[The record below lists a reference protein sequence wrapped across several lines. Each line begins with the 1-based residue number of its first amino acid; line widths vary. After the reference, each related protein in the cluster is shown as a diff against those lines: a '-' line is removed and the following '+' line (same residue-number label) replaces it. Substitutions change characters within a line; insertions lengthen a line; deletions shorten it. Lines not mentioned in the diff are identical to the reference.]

1 MVGKGSVNHNSRKFH
16 AKNTDP
22 ERSYLNVEYCN
33 ESLQSVY
40 HQLFD
45 EAQQRYNAKQKRAD
59 RMIPDYYEKIR
70 SGKQEK
76 LFHEVIVQIGNRE
89 DMSAQSENGALAA
102 QVLDEYM
109 REFQKRNPNL
119 RVFSAHLHMDKA
131 TPHLHIDFVPFTTGS
146 KRGMDTRVSLKKAL
160 AAQGYT
166 GGSRSDT
173 EWNQW
178 VEAEKNALAAVMER
192 HEIQWEKK
200 GTHEKHLSVLEFE
213 KRERA
218 KEVAALESQKTE
230 LQERVDDLQEACTQQ
245 SEQVEQVEK
254 TLQALRDQQLSVEQ
268 VEKVEAKPVP
278 LTGKVMISKQDYETL
293 TTAAQKY
300 VIQEKK
306 EGKIQ
311 RLLDAANEKI
321 QELLH
326 TVLELKQTIF
336 GLNQRVANLEGELAQ
351 ERSFEKRFAAQRM
364 EQENVRLKRENKRFR
379 DILKQHNLL
388 PKNRGIER

>member
-33 ESLQSVY
+33 ENLQLVY

-45 EAQQRYNAKQKRAD
+45 EAKQRYNAKQKRAD

-89 DMSAQSENGALAA
+89 DMNAQSENGALAA

-119 RVFSAHLHMDKA
+119 RVFSAHLHMDEA

-166 GGSRSDT
+166 GGSRGDT

-178 VEAEKNALAAVMER
+178 VAAEKNALAVVMER
-192 HEIQWEKK
+192 HGIQWEKK

-218 KEVAALESQKTE
+218 KEVAALALAVGTIPIIARQLRSSTMLINSQEYIEAARSFGESNFKIIMTHVIPNCMAPIIVQASLYIGGAIMGIAGLSFLGLGVQPPTPEWGNILNNGLDFIYDFSTRWHVIVFPALFIVVAE
-230 LQERVDDLQEACTQQ
+230 LCFNLLGDG
-245 SEQVEQVEK
+245 
-254 TLQALRDQQLSVEQ
+254 LRD
-268 VEKVEAKPVP
+268 AMDP
-278 LTGKVMISKQDYETL
+278 
-293 TTAAQKY
+293 
-300 VIQEKK
+300 
-306 EGKIQ
+306 
-311 RLLDAANEKI
+311 
-321 QELLH
+321 
-326 TVLELKQTIF
+326 
-336 GLNQRVANLEGELAQ
+336 
-351 ERSFEKRFAAQRM
+351 RM
-364 EQENVRLKRENKRFR
+364 RK
-379 DILKQHNLL
+379 
-388 PKNRGIER
+388 